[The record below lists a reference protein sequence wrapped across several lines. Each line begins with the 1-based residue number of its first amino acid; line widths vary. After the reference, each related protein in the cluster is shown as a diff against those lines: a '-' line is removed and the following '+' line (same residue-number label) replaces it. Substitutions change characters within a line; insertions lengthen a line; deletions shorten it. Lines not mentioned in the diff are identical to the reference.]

1 MPAEARLQPERDTVS
16 FMTGSEEPGCLARPT
31 RRSTGPLVFLM
42 PQSPSDSACPRYFT
56 VNVSG
61 SSSCARN
68 PPSCVFELLPDISP
82 QHRLVKAST
91 CDKEKSIS
99 KKDILVLRDLLRTSH
114 SPGIRRSTSASSF
127 PTYPTSLATNCNHS
141 SQEPSQVP
149 ILHLPQREIINPI
162 SLLKS
167 LLEFLMLQ
175 ESVILRLQGDF

>member
-1 MPAEARLQPERDTVS
+1 M
-16 FMTGSEEPGCLARPT
+16 ARPT

-91 CDKEKSIS
+91 CDKEQFF
-99 KKDILVLRDLLRTSH
+99 VLRDILRLLELLILQESVAL
-114 SPGIRRSTSASSF
+114 SIRVASDISN
-127 PTYPTSLATNCNHS
+127 P
-141 SQEPSQVP
+141 E
-149 ILHLPQREIINPI
+149 LHLPQKEIINNVSLLTSLLELFMLQEPAALRLRLVSRHI
-162 SLLKS
+162 QLLSPQTAIIHPKSLLKS
-167 LLEFLMLQ
+167 PYSTYYKEKSL
-175 ESVILRLQGDF
+175 IL

>member
-1 MPAEARLQPERDTVS
+1 
-16 FMTGSEEPGCLARPT
+16 MTGSEEPGCLARPT

-91 CDKEKSIS
+91 CDKEQSF
-99 KKDILVLRDLLRTSH
+99 VLRDILRLLELLILQESLSLRV
-114 SPGIRRSTSASSF
+114 ASDISN
-127 PTYPTSLATNCNHS
+127 S
-141 SQEPSQVP
+141 E
-149 ILHLPQREIINPI
+149 LHLPQREIINTV
-162 SLLKS
+162 SLLTS
-167 LLEFLMLQ
+167 LLELFMVQ
-175 ESVILRLQGDF
+175 ESTALRLRVVSRHIQLISRQTAIIHPKSPLKSPYSTYHKEKSLIL